1 MNRLVSRIFLA
12 VLMYGYACTFPARAA
27 EFDQGIWD
35 GLLKKHVLVVRGGEA
50 TQVDY
55 AGMMQDRIALNRYLS
70 STSRITRADFDQW
83 DKKTQL
89 SFLINAYNAWTIELV
104 LSAYPGIRSI
114 KDIGSFLQS
123 PWKKSYIPLLGETR
137 SLDNIEHDL
146 IRGSA
151 RYNDPRIH
159 FAINCASIGCPAL
172 RAEAYAPDRLDA
184 QLEDAT
190 NKFLSDRSRNRFNG
204 ESIMVSSIF
213 KWYRDD
219 FEKGWRG
226 TSTLA
231 QFLGLY
237 SQSLMLDA
245 KAVRRLLA
253 GDMPIKFLDYDW
265 RLNDK
270 GASLEKGRQ

>member
-12 VLMYGYACTFPARAA
+12 VLMYGYACTFLAQAA

-55 AGMMQDRIALNRYLS
+55 AGLMQDRIALKEYLS
-70 STSRITRADFDQW
+70 NTSRITRADFDQW
-83 DKKTQL
+83 DKNTQL
-89 SFLINAYNAWTIELV
+89 AFLINAYNAWTLELV

-114 KDIGSFLQS
+114 KDVGSFLQS
-123 PWKKSYIPLLGETR
+123 PWKKSFIPLLGDTR

-146 IRGSA
+146 IRGSK

-159 FAINCASIGCPAL
+159 FAVNCASIGCPAL
-172 RAEAYAPDRLDA
+172 RAEAYLPDRLDA

-190 NKFLSDRSRNRFNG
+190 NKFLSDRSRNRLNG
-204 ESIMVSSIF
+204 ESIMVSSVF

-237 SQSLMLDA
+237 SRTLGLDA
-245 KAVRRLLA
+245 TAERSLLA
-253 GDMPIKFLDYDW
+253 GDMQIKFLDYDW

-270 GASLEKGRQ
+270 GASLGKGRQ